1 MTPRQLAHRARALLR
16 SSADPRVARS
26 QKRFFK
32 SWEKI
37 SLYGLK
43 TPDVKRIER
52 ELYQSVRKSW
62 TYAEALAFCDLL
74 MSDAHLESE
83 AIGLLLLERY
93 HQQFEKGLL
102 ETARGWLEAGLCDNW
117 AATDDLATG
126 VLWRLLEK
134 FEDLR
139 AKLEAWHASP
149 NLWLRRAGVV
159 VFVKSAG
166 KGKHL
171 DRAYRVV
178 TALLPD
184 THDLIHKACGWLLR
198 EAGKADA
205 GRLENYL
212 LKRGPAIPRTT
223 VRYAI
228 ERFPEARRRRIL
240 ECTRLKNGDRQPRP
254 RANEAG

>member
-1 MTPRQLAHRARALLR
+1 MTPRQLAARARAELR
-16 SSADPRVARS
+16 KAADPVVARS

-32 SWEKI
+32 PWEKI

-52 ELYQSVRKSW
+52 ELYQVVRKSW
-62 TYAEALAFCDLL
+62 TYPEGLAFCDLL
-74 MSDAHLESE
+74 MHDRHLE
-83 AIGLLLLERY
+83 AKAVGLLLLERY
-93 HQQFEKGLL
+93 HRHFEKNLL
-102 ETARGWLEAGLCDNW
+102 EAARGWLEAGLCGNW

-126 VLWRLLEK
+126 VLWRLLEQ
-134 FEDLR
+134 FADL
-139 AKLEAWHASP
+139 AGQFEAWHNAP

-171 DRAYRVV
+171 DSAYRIV
-178 TALLPD
+178 TALLSD
-184 THDLIHKACGWLLR
+184 SHDLIHKACGWLLR

-205 GRLENYL
+205 KRLEKYL
-212 LKRGPAIPRTT
+212 LKHGPAIPRTT

-228 ERFPEARRRRIL
+228 ERFPEAKRRVILGRTRR
-240 ECTRLKNGDRQPRP
+240 ERV
-254 RANEAG
+254 RAS

>member
-1 MTPRQLAHRARALLR
+1 MTPRQLAQRARKILR
-16 SSADPRVARS
+16 TSADPRVALS
-26 QKRFFK
+26 QRRFFK
-32 SWEKI
+32 PWEKI
-37 SLYGLK
+37 SLYGLN

-52 ELYQSVRKSW
+52 ELYQGLRKSW

-74 MSDAHLESE
+74 MRDAHLESE
-83 AIGLLLLERY
+83 AVGLLLLERY
-93 HQQFEKGLL
+93 HRQFEKGLL
-102 ETARGWLEAGLCDNW
+102 ETARGWLAAGLCDNW

-134 FEDLR
+134 FEDLG
-139 AKLEAWHASP
+139 KEIEAWHASS
-149 NLWLRRAGVV
+149 NLWLRRASVV

-166 KGKHL
+166 KRKHL
-171 DRAYRVV
+171 DRAYRIV

-205 GRLENYL
+205 ARLERFL
-212 LKRGPAIPRTT
+212 LEHGPAVPRTT

-228 ERFPEARRRRIL
+228 ERFPEGKRRRIL
-240 ECTRLKNGDRQPRP
+240 ECTR
-254 RANEAG
+254 